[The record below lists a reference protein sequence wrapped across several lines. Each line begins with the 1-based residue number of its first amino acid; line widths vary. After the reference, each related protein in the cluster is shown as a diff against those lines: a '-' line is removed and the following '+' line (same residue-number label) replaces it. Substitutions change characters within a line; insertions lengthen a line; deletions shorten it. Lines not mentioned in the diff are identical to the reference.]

1 MSEVLS
7 DFNTQNTLSYRQ
19 YCRWMLKKRVFFFFF
34 KFMSQNNWNVIFAI
48 GICHS
53 VVGKSQNLSSIVA
66 REYCVDSLNT
76 LFFLILS
83 FCWFRITTRKH
94 EQSRYLYNLE
104 TIKAKKKYSDY
115 TRIAYKRAQ
124 KWRCFVFNDWNTR
137 LYKWWKKK
145 KCIVK
150 RQRRE
155 SKHFRTSAKN
165 TFANYFH

>member
-1 MSEVLS
+1 M
-7 DFNTQNTLSYRQ
+7 
-19 YCRWMLKKRVFFFFF
+19 
-34 KFMSQNNWNVIFAI
+34 KFTSQNNWNVIFAI

-53 VVGKSQNLSSIVA
+53 VAGESQNLSSIVA
-66 REYCVDSLNT
+66 RGYCVDSLNT

-104 TIKAKKKYSDY
+104 TIKAKKK
-115 TRIAYKRAQ
+115 I
-124 KWRCFVFNDWNTR
+124 FR
-137 LYKWWKKK
+137 LYSHSVQKSSKVALFCIQRLKYTFIQMMKKKK